1 VDLFLGVDL
10 GSTTS
15 KAVVVG
21 DDGKIL
27 GRGITNTRSNYK
39 VASEIARQEA
49 LHNARFSFLI
59 QEMEAQGFPE
69 SRHAA
74 AYSDLNTYFRF
85 EGYLLRLGALEEQCG
100 RTLDQEGGAVA
111 PPRGCVAE
119 VFASLRETA
128 EHTFDAQ
135 ARNDSSKFFRDIAGA
150 AFADAAETVATR
162 WKLPSEPLV
171 TLYERSI
178 VAAEN
183 QMLDLP
189 FGAFLAAAC
198 ARTLETNLPENEAD
212 GFVAALQHN
221 AERATALDL
230 ETRAMVGTGYGRQL
244 LPFPEENI
252 RSEILCHGLGA
263 HKVFPATR
271 TILDIGGQDTKA
283 IQIDGDGVVT
293 SFHMNDRCAAGC
305 GRYLGYIADE
315 LSMSV
320 KDLGPLA
327 LQADK
332 TIRISSTCTV
342 FAGAELRNLLNLGEE
357 RSNILAGLHRAIV
370 LRAFSL
376 LARSGGVREEFTFT
390 GGVAKNVAVVQYTR
404 DMVRK
409 NYGERT
415 MNVHPDSIYMGALGA
430 ALFALRSAR
439 GEKIPPPGEAELDK
453 SSAGMCRCADAK
465 RVTS

>member
-1 VDLFLGVDL
+1 MDLFLGVDL

-21 DDGKIL
+21 SDGAIL

-39 VASEIARQEA
+39 VASEIAREEA
-49 LHNARFSFLI
+49 LHNARFSYLI
-59 QEMEAQGFPE
+59 NQMEAQGYPA

-74 AYSDLNTYFRF
+74 AYSDLDTFFRF
-85 EGYLLRLGALEEQCG
+85 EGYLLRVAALEEHCMRAVG
-100 RTLDQEGGAVA
+100 ESRGGFPVPEA
-111 PPRGCVAE
+111 CLAE
-119 VFASLRETA
+119 VFVLLRETA
-128 EHTFDAQ
+128 EHTFDVQ

-150 AFADAAETVATR
+150 AFADAAETVATK
-162 WKLPSEPLV
+162 WKLAAEPLV
-171 TLYERSI
+171 ALYERSI
-178 VAAEN
+178 VSAEN

-189 FGAFLAAAC
+189 FDTFLEAAC
-198 ARTLETNLPENEAD
+198 AHTLAAHPEEREAD
-212 GFVAALQHN
+212 GFARALETSARQ
-221 AERATALDL
+221 AEALRL

-244 LPFPEENI
+244 LPFPEEHI

-263 HKVFPATR
+263 HQLFPGTR

-283 IQIDGDGVVT
+283 IQVDGDGVVT

-430 ALFALRSAR
+430 ALFALRAAR
-439 GEKIPPPGEAELDK
+439 GEEIPPPGEAELDK
-453 SSAGMCRCADAK
+453 FSTGTCGCETTDGAR
-465 RVTS
+465 

>member
-1 VDLFLGVDL
+1 MDVYLGIDL

-15 KAVVVG
+15 KAVVMG
-21 DDGKIL
+21 ADGRIL

-39 VASEIARQEA
+39 VAAEIARVEA
-49 LHNARFSFLI
+49 LHNARFSHLVH
-59 QEMEAQGFPE
+59 EMEALGYPS
-69 SRHAA
+69 SRHSA
-74 AYSDLNTYFRF
+74 AYSDLDLNFRY
-85 EGYLLRLGALEEQCG
+85 EGYLQRIGALERQCMETLG
-100 RTLDQEGGAVA
+100 RAKDGGPVPEACLA
-111 PPRGCVAE
+111 D
-119 VFASLRETA
+119 VFALMRSDAYR
-128 EHTFDAQ
+128 TFDAQ

-150 AFADAAETVATR
+150 AFADSAETVATR

-171 TLYERSI
+171 ALYERSI
-178 VAAEN
+178 VPAEN
-183 QMLDLP
+183 EMLELP
-189 FGAFLAAAC
+189 FGAFLASAC
-198 ARTLETNLPENEAD
+198 QRTLDEHPEEREGN
-212 GFVAALQHN
+212 GFGRALWATAQK
-221 AERATALDL
+221 ATALQLD
-230 ETRAMVGTGYGRQL
+230 TRGMVGTGYGRQL
-244 LPFPEENI
+244 LPFPEEDI

-263 HKVFPATR
+263 HHVFPDTR

-283 IQIDGDGVVT
+283 IQVDGEGVVT

-327 LQADK
+327 CKADK

-342 FAGAELRNLLNLGEE
+342 FAGAELRDLLNLGEE

-376 LARSGGVREEFTFT
+376 LARSGGVKDQFTFT

-404 DMVRK
+404 EMVRK
-409 NYGERT
+409 NYGEMT

-430 ALFALRSAR
+430 AIFALRTSM
-439 GEKIPPPGEAELDK
+439 GEPQPPLGTAEPDK
-453 SSAGMCRCADAK
+453 SNAGACCCEGSKGGAP
-465 RVTS
+465 